1 MCNEPA
7 FINPP
12 FNYTG
17 SKFKLLP
24 YLLPLFPKD
33 IHTAI
38 DLFCGG
44 GSVGVNINAKKI
56 ILNDKQSELINIFK
70 LFQVQSYENLLD
82 SIFHIIDKF
91 NLSKSDILG
100 YEYYDCN
107 SANGLSSY
115 NKTGFTQLK
124 ESYNKNK
131 NPLEL
136 FVLLIF
142 SFNNQIRFNSK
153 GAFNLPCGKRD
164 FNKNMQEKLKQ
175 FVNVLQN
182 KAIEF
187 SSISFIDFDI
197 ANLKCNDFIYID
209 PPYLPSC
216 ASYNEN
222 GLWSE
227 SIELMLY
234 DFMQILDSKGIRFA
248 FSNVLFHKGVEHVLL
263 QKWLDSNT
271 HVKVHNLN
279 FHYKNCNYQTKRAE
293 SKEVLI
299 TNY

>member
-1 MCNEPA
+1 MD

-17 SKFKLLP
+17 SKFKLLRSI
-24 YLLPLFPKD
+24 LPLFPKT
-33 IHTAI
+33 INTII

-44 GSVGVNINAKKI
+44 GSVGININAKKI
-56 ILNDKQSELINIFK
+56 ILNDKQSELIDIFR
-70 LFQVQSYENLLD
+70 LFQKQNYENLLD
-82 SIFHIIDKF
+82 SIFFIIDKF

-100 YEYYDCN
+100 YEYYNCN

-115 NKTGFTQLK
+115 NKAGFAKLK

-131 NPLEL
+131 NQLEL

-142 SFNNQIRFNSK
+142 SFNNQMRFNSK
-153 GAFNLPCGKRD
+153 GDFNLPCGKRD
-164 FNKNMQEKLKQ
+164 FNKNMQEKLKK
-175 FVNVLQN
+175 FINALQN
-182 KAIEF
+182 KNIEF
-187 SSISFIDFDI
+187 SSLDFVDFDI
-197 ANLKCNDFIYID
+197 SNIKCDDFVYID
-209 PPYLPSC
+209 PPYLLSC

-234 DFMQILDSKGIRFA
+234 DFMQKLDSKNIKFA
-248 FSNVLFHKGVEHVLL
+248 FSNVLFHKGVDHTLL
-263 QKWLDSNT
+263 QKWLDSNP
-271 HVKVHNLN
+271 HLKVHNLD
-279 FHYKNCNYQTKRAE
+279 FHYKNCNYQTKRTE

>member
-1 MCNEPA
+1 
-7 FINPP
+7 
-12 FNYTG
+12 
-17 SKFKLLP
+17 
-24 YLLPLFPKD
+24 
-33 IHTAI
+33 
-38 DLFCGG
+38 
-44 GSVGVNINAKKI
+44 
-56 ILNDKQSELINIFK
+56 
-70 LFQVQSYENLLD
+70 
-82 SIFHIIDKF
+82 
-91 NLSKSDILG
+91 
-100 YEYYDCN
+100 
-107 SANGLSSY
+107 
-115 NKTGFTQLK
+115 
-124 ESYNKNK
+124 
-131 NPLEL
+131 
-136 FVLLIF
+136 
-142 SFNNQIRFNSK
+142 
-153 GAFNLPCGKRD
+153 
-164 FNKNMQEKLKQ
+164 MQEKLKQ